1 MTPTSLLSLTG
12 KDQRLCRHILSLLLL
27 VIGITP
33 ACLQAE
39 EQEHNVLFLGGSFE
53 HPPIHRYLPGSKR
66 TIIYPAVLGKNTF
79 SKPLDQHLNGK
90 SWDKLI
96 KDSQENAL
104 LQLAM
109 LNPKIIRDS
118 REIIQMAV
126 ISTEDP
132 TTASLVLLPSFLGH
146 FSAIFGPELIVAIP
160 ARNKIYIFPKLAN
173 ELPRMAETMREDFLI
188 SPMPVSTEIF
198 ELSKKG
204 LRTIGNYDPN
214 DN

>member
-1 MTPTSLLSLTG
+1 M
-12 KDQRLCRHILSLLLL
+12 CRHILSLLLL